1 MKDFQYITPFLIQK
15 TPINKNRN
23 ETTKYIKIT
32 L

>member
-15 TPINKNRN
+15 TPINKTKR
-23 ETTKYIKIT
+23 KYIKIT